1 MKEEFFGVWNLG
13 GQLMNCIQS
22 ILGMQQTKTEESSA
36 HSSRKPEVPDN
47 SDDEELGS
55 RGPVQP
61 ASKPVP
67 PRRPPRSRSIEQEP
81 EQEGTRGPIQ
91 PASEPVPPSN
101 GRSIEPAT
109 HEKDMLSLEF
119 RDGRIEIGSI
129 LKPRGPIQPA
139 SRPIPR
145 RRPPRR

>member
-22 ILGMQQTKTEESSA
+22 LLGLKQTKTEESSA
-36 HSSRKPEVPDN
+36 HSSPPKSPDTP
-47 SDDEELGS
+47 DEEEELGS
-55 RGPVQP
+55 RGPIQP

-67 PRRPPRSRSIEQEP
+67 PRRPPRSRSVEQEP
-81 EQEGTRGPIQ
+81 EQEQTRGPIQ
-91 PASEPVPPSN
+91 PASEPVPPSG
-101 GRSIEPAT
+101 GRSIEPANN
-109 HEKDMLSLEF
+109 EKDMLSLEF
-119 RDGRIEIGSI
+119 RDGRIEVGTI
-129 LKPRGPIQPA
+129 LQPRGPIQPA

>member
-1 MKEEFFGVWNLG
+1 MKEEFFSVWNVG
-13 GQLMNCIQS
+13 GHLMNCIQS
-22 ILGMQQTKTEESSA
+22 LLGLKQTRTEESLA
-36 HSSRKPEVPDN
+36 RSSQKPEVPDN

-55 RGPVQP
+55 RGPIQP

-81 EQEGTRGPIQ
+81 EQEQTRGPIQ

-101 GRSIEPAT
+101 GRSIEPANN
-109 HEKDMLSLEF
+109 EKDMVSLEF
-119 RDGRIEIGSI
+119 RDGRIEIGTI
-129 LKPRGPIQPA
+129 LQPRGPIQPA
-139 SRPIPR
+139 SRPIAR

>member
-22 ILGMQQTKTEESSA
+22 ILGLKQTKTEESSA
-36 HSSRKPEVPDN
+36 NSPRKPEVPDN
-47 SDDEELGS
+47 SEEEELGT
-55 RGPVQP
+55 RGPIQP

-67 PRRPPRSRSIEQEP
+67 PRRPGSRSIEQEP
-81 EQEGTRGPIQ
+81 EQTRGPIQ
-91 PASEPVPPSN
+91 PASEPVPPPPPS
-101 GRSIEPAT
+101 RSIEAAT
-109 HEKDMLSLEF
+109 NENDMVSFEF

-139 SRPIPR
+139 SRRVPP